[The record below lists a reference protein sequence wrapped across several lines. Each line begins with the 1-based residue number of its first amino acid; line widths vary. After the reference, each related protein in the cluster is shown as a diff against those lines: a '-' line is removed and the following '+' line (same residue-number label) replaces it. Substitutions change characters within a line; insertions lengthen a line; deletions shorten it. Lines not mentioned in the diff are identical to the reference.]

1 MITPSEEK
9 LLTIDQVIE
18 LTGLS
23 RASVYTEM
31 RERGLP
37 RPVRVGHKS
46 VRWRLSQLVVWMDSL
61 ETVTGDVG
69 GSR

>member
-1 MITPSEEK
+1 MLEPSAER

-31 RERGLP
+31 RDRGLP
-37 RPVRVGHKS
+37 RPVKVGAKS
-46 VRWRLSQLVVWMDSL
+46 VRWRLSELVAWIEGL
-61 ETVTGDVG
+61 ERAQPDIG
-69 GSR
+69 R